1 MKLSEL
7 RTGEK
12 GIIIKIK
19 GSSEFRKRIIEMG
32 FIKGKEI
39 KVIKYAPLKDPI
51 EYEIMNYH
59 ISLRRSEAE
68 LIEIEVYNKPIFI
81 DNNQVHFTHS
91 ENDYIKRIKEKTHT
105 INIAL
110 VGNPNSGKTT
120 LFNFLTGSAE
130 HVGNYEGVTVDL
142 KKGKIKKF
150 GYTFEIVDLPGTYS
164 LSAYTSEE
172 VLVRNFL
179 FYEMPDIVINIVDGS
194 NLERNFYLTTQL
206 IDINL
211 PCIIALNMYD
221 EMLKRGDKIDIKQLS
236 KLFGMPIVPTIAS
249 TGFGLDELLKKIIEL
264 YEELPK
270 SIRSIKINYG
280 LLEKSIEELTNIINQ
295 EENSLI
301 TNIISPRFI
310 AIKLFEN
317 DPKIRELVSLLP
329 NSKEI
334 FQKLKEL
341 VRDIERNYKIDTE
354 ELIADARYGFIAGA
368 LKETYSE
375 GKFDKFEKTKIIDSI
390 VTNKFLGFPIF
401 FFVLWFTF
409 QTTFVVGNYL
419 AGWLEWLINQL
430 GQFIVNYMPE
440 GTLKDLIYDGII
452 SGVGSVL
459 VFLPNIMILFLFI
472 SIMEDTGYM
481 ARVAFIMDKFMH
493 RIGLHGKSFIPLIM
507 GFGCNVPAVM
517 STRTLQNRSDRLITM
532 LIIPFM
538 SCSARL
544 PVYILLLGTF
554 FPKFAGTII
563 LFIYLLGIIVAILTA
578 FFLKKTFF
586 RKVQAPFV
594 MELPPYRMPT
604 SKVILKHMW
613 HKSKQYLYKMGGII
627 LVASIIIWTLEYFP
641 RTKNYDQQ
649 LDNLVEKMS
658 YTDSYINKDSIVQIA
673 QLKLEA
679 EREYN
684 SYIAQIGRTLQPIM
698 EPLGFD
704 WKMTVAILAG
714 FSAKEIVISTL
725 SVLYQSPDNNILRKK
740 LETSVYTYG
749 PKKGEK
755 IFTIPVVVAF
765 LIFILLYV
773 PCVATIAA
781 IAKESGT
788 WKWAF
793 FSVVYTISVA
803 WILAYIGK
811 TITEWVI

>member
-120 LFNFLTGSAE
+120 LFNYLTGSAE

>member
-120 LFNFLTGSAE
+120 LFNYLTGSAE

-194 NLERNFYLTTQL
+194 NIERNFYLTTQL